1 MEKAD
6 VTGPWAVV
14 ATEEFEEWMMSLTDK
29 QYVATKRAINQL
41 EQDGPALG
49 RPYVDTIRN
58 SRFKNMK
65 ELRVS
70 SQGTLRVLFAFD
82 PERRAVL
89 LLGGDKS
96 KDSRWNDWYVRAI
109 RRADELFEEHLRKM
123 GGK

>member
-1 MEKAD
+1 MN
-6 VTGPWAVV
+6 
-14 ATEEFEEWMMSLTDK
+14 LTDK
-29 QYVATKRAINQL
+29 QYAATQRAINQL

-49 RPYVDTIRN
+49 RPFVDTIRN

-82 PERRAVL
+82 PTRRAVL

-96 KDSRWNDWYVRAI
+96 KDSRWNDWYVDAI
-109 RRADELFEEHLRKM
+109 HRADDLFEEHLRKI
-123 GGK
+123 GDK

>member
-1 MEKAD
+1 M
-6 VTGPWAVV
+6 TGPWAVV

-29 QYVATKRAINQL
+29 QSSDTKDAIGQL
-41 EQDGPALG
+41 RQDGPTLG

-70 SQGTLRVLFAFD
+70 SQGALRVLFAFD
-82 PERRAVL
+82 PERHAVL

-96 KDSRWNDWYVRAI
+96 KDSQWNDWYVGAI
-109 RRADELFEEHLRKM
+109 RRADELFEEHIRKL
-123 GGK
+123 GDK

>member
-1 MEKAD
+1 MS
-6 VTGPWAVV
+6 GPWAVV

-29 QYVATKRAINQL
+29 QQRATRRAINQL

-65 ELRVS
+65 ELRLS
-70 SQGTLRVLFAFD
+70 SQGALRVLFAFD

-96 KDSRWNDWYVRAI
+96 KDSRWNDWYVGAI
-109 RRADELFEEHLRKM
+109 QRADDLFEEHLRKI
-123 GGK
+123 GEK

>member
-1 MEKAD
+1 M
-6 VTGPWAVV
+6 TGPWAVV

-29 QYVATKRAINQL
+29 QYAATMRAISRL
-41 EQDGPALG
+41 EQVGPTLG
-49 RPYVDTIRN
+49 RPYADTIRN

-70 SQGTLRVLFAFD
+70 SQGALRVLFAFD

-96 KDSRWNDWYVRAI
+96 KDSRWNDWYVDAI
-109 RRADELFEEHLRKM
+109 QRADNLFQEHIRKL
-123 GGK
+123 GEK